1 MKSHVPVPVPNK
13 VWNATFISVLIANM
27 ATNLGQF
34 MMNTLIPKYANAMG
48 ASATM
53 VGFVSSSFAVT
64 ALLLKVFAAPMI
76 DTFNKKYLTFGSVLV
91 IMTAF
96 LGYSVST
103 NVTMMI
109 CFRLLHGAGMAFST
123 ISFLAIA
130 GSALPPDKI
139 GTGIGYFSLGQAAIQ
154 AIAPTVGLELAGAIG
169 YNRAFLVGG
178 AIMAASSLL
187 VLNIRGQKSSGRKL
201 RISLKSVV
209 AVESLPAAILLFFLA
224 MAYCTISSFLVIYA
238 DTRQVENIGLFF
250 TVNPITLLAS
260 RPLVGR
266 LMDKYGFRAV
276 VLPALC
282 CFALAMFVISMAT
295 ELWMFLVAAFI
306 SAFGYGACQP
316 AMQALAIKSVP
327 ESRRGSASATN
338 YFGTD
343 LGYLSGPSVAGSIVD
358 SINRGKASPAGYSAM
373 YRCMMIPIGIAAG
386 LLLTVLRKS
395 IARIEQ
401 GAAERDKERA
411 AAPAER

>member
-1 MKSHVPVPVPNK
+1 M
-13 VWNATFISVLIANM
+13 
-27 ATNLGQF
+27 
-34 MMNTLIPKYANAMG
+34 
-48 ASATM
+48 
-53 VGFVSSSFAVT
+53 
-64 ALLLKVFAAPMI
+64 
-76 DTFNKKYLTFGSVLV
+76 
-91 IMTAF
+91 
-96 LGYSVST
+96 
-103 NVTMMI
+103 
-109 CFRLLHGAGMAFST
+109 
-123 ISFLAIA
+123 
-130 GSALPPDKI
+130 
-139 GTGIGYFSLGQAAIQ
+139 
-154 AIAPTVGLELAGAIG
+154 
-169 YNRAFLVGG
+169 
-178 AIMAASSLL
+178 
-187 VLNIRGQKSSGRKL
+187 LNIRGQKSSGRKL

-250 TVNPITLLAS
+250 TVNAITLLAS

-358 SINRGKASPAGYSAM
+358 SVNRGKASPAGYSAM

-411 AAPAER
+411 AAPAGVLPPLPGGSRTGSRRFRYGFLPRGGPGERSVPRGLFYAHREGPGGLPLLQAPASLHIP

>member
-250 TVNPITLLAS
+250 TVNAITLLAS

-276 VLPALC
+276 GFTGSVLLRSGHVCHQHGHGTVDVPGGGLYLRLRLRGLPARHAGAGYQVGAGIPAGLRLRHQLLWYGSGLPVR
-282 CFALAMFVISMAT
+282 ALRGRVHC
-295 ELWMFLVAAFI
+295 
-306 SAFGYGACQP
+306 GQHQP
-316 AMQALAIKSVP
+316 GKGQSGGLQRHVP
-327 ESRRGSASATN
+327 VYDDPHRHRRGA
-338 YFGTD
+338 
-343 LGYLSGPSVAGSIVD
+343 VAD
-358 SINRGKASPAGYSAM
+358 
-373 YRCMMIPIGIAAG
+373 
-386 LLLTVLRKS
+386 
-395 IARIEQ
+395 
-401 GAAERDKERA
+401 GAAQIHCTHRA
-411 AAPAER
+411 GRG

>member
-154 AIAPTVGLELAGAIG
+154 AIVPTVGLELAGAIG

-178 AIMAASSLL
+178 AIMAA
-187 VLNIRGQKSSGRKL
+187 
-201 RISLKSVV
+201 
-209 AVESLPAAILLFFLA
+209 PH
-224 MAYCTISSFLVIYA
+224 CW
-238 DTRQVENIGLFF
+238 
-250 TVNPITLLAS
+250 
-260 RPLVGR
+260 
-266 LMDKYGFRAV
+266 
-276 VLPALC
+276 C
-282 CFALAMFVISMAT
+282 
-295 ELWMFLVAAFI
+295 
-306 SAFGYGACQP
+306 
-316 AMQALAIKSVP
+316 
-327 ESRRGSASATN
+327 
-338 YFGTD
+338 
-343 LGYLSGPSVAGSIVD
+343 
-358 SINRGKASPAGYSAM
+358 
-373 YRCMMIPIGIAAG
+373 
-386 LLLTVLRKS
+386 
-395 IARIEQ
+395 
-401 GAAERDKERA
+401 
-411 AAPAER
+411 